1 MNPNFFQKIMLVII
15 GSLARIMSAPV
26 RTKLESFTNAQGKVQ
41 AAALEFDL
49 AVGEDGAA
57 ATVAEGL
64 LKLADKFV
72 KGDVSEEDK
81 AEIKSIA
88 AQIVSL
94 PDANAEQKLE
104 ALFDALVEAKDAG
117 AELVAVQNAPP
128 AEEV

>member
-15 GSLARIMSAPV
+15 NSLAGVASLPV
-26 RTKLESFTNAQGKVQ
+26 REKLEAFTNAQGKVQ

-64 LKLADKFV
+64 LELADEFV
-72 KGDVSEEDK
+72 KGDVTDEDK
-81 AEIKSIA
+81 ARLKSIA
-88 AQIVSL
+88 SKIVSL
-94 PDANAEQKLE
+94 PDANAEAKLE